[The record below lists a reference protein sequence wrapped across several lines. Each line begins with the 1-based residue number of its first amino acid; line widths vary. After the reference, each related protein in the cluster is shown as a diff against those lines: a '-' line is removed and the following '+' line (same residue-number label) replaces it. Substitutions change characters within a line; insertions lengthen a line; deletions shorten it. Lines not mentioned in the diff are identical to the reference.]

1 MDQGTDSLDVERIQF
16 AGRALASDFDGNADT
31 VDKIKRAVFGADQIF
46 KKEDA
51 GIGLSLMDSEA
62 HTFETLELP
71 LWVCSL
77 QQITLLSA
85 KFRGIT

>member
-31 VDKIKRAVFGADQIF
+31 VDKIERAVLGADQIF

-51 GIGLSLMDSEA
+51 GTGSL
-62 HTFETLELP
+62 
-71 LWVCSL
+71 
-77 QQITLLSA
+77 
-85 KFRGIT
+85 